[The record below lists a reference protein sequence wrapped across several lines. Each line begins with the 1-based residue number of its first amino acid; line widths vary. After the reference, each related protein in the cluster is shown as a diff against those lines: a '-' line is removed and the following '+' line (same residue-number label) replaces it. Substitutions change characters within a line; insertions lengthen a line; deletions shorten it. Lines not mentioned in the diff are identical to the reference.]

1 MICTYLYPF
10 SATIVL
16 QKTQV
21 FRRAVLFALLNPQPN
36 GAGFASMNKDL
47 NYAYDFTGF
56 SGIEICL
63 RYLYSIAKESTGS
76 TCTCQVQ
83 ALPVN
88 SQLTICQHEI
98 ARNYL
103 QLGSK
108 NLKNCK

>member
-1 MICTYLYPF
+1 MNFQTKIAIKSPI
-10 SATIVL
+10 AI
-16 QKTQV
+16 
-21 FRRAVLFALLNPQPN
+21 
-36 GAGFASMNKDL
+36 GAEKSKQTWIPVKFFQRQNLIHMS
-47 NYAYDFTGF
+47 F
-56 SGIEICL
+56 
-63 RYLYSIAKESTGS
+63 SIAKESTGS

-83 ALPVN
+83 ALPVD

>member
-1 MICTYLYPF
+1 MYFYIF
-10 SATIVL
+10 
-16 QKTQV
+16 QKKLK
-21 FRRAVLFALLNPQPN
+21 RRLKRENLPKKL
-36 GAGFASMNKDL
+36 KK
-47 NYAYDFTGF
+47 
-56 SGIEICL
+56 C
-63 RYLYSIAKESTGS
+63 IAKESTGS

-83 ALPVN
+83 ALPVD

>member
-1 MICTYLYPF
+1 MLYFLNNIANFITYYYPF

-16 QKTQV
+16 QKTHV

-63 RYLYSIAKESTGS
+63 RYLYS
-76 TCTCQVQ
+76 
-83 ALPVN
+83 
-88 SQLTICQHEI
+88 LTDD
-98 ARNYL
+98 A
-103 QLGSK
+103 
-108 NLKNCK
+108 